1 MTTAVTNG
9 TGAGVGGNSQELQ
22 TGPPPLPPDGSL
34 WTALYDY
41 EAQGEDELSLQRGQV
56 VLVLSMDPNI
66 SGDEG
71 WWIGKIGDK
80 VRFDE

>member
-1 MTTAVTNG
+1 M
-9 TGAGVGGNSQELQ
+9 
-22 TGPPPLPPDGSL
+22 
-34 WTALYDY
+34 YDY
-41 EAQGEDELSLQRGQV
+41 DAQGEDELSLQRGQV

-80 VRFDE
+80 VSLQFNERIDMYVNNDQCILGWYISQ